1 MRSAAPPD
9 PRLVDAVRSRL
20 DDVTRPR
27 PDGTPT
33 DLHAEVRQVAR
44 HVAPL
49 LEPTEYD
56 ALVRR
61 VHSEMAGLGA
71 LDDLLNDPTVQ
82 EVMVNAGREVW
93 VDRAGRLTHV
103 GHLEP
108 GVAEVLLER
117 ILAPLGR
124 RLDRLSPTV
133 DARLPDGSRVC
144 AAITPVSPDGPTI
157 SIRRFA
163 VHTIAL
169 DHFAPPAVVRLLHE
183 VIDARCNVVV
193 AGATSSGKTTLL
205 NALTGLLAPGERIV
219 TLEDTAELRLTSPHV
234 VRLEARAATADGVP
248 ALGLDHL
255 LRTALRLRPDRLVVG
270 EVRGA
275 EAVALLQ
282 ALSTGHDGSMA
293 TLHANDAA
301 DALRRLEVLVLQ
313 GAPSWPLEAVRQ
325 QVHASVDVVVQV
337 ARGEGGKRRIVEVAE
352 VADDA
357 GTATVRLRRLADAD
371 RVIATLERRR
381 HGG

>member
-1 MRSAAPPD
+1 
-9 PRLVDAVRSRL
+9 
-20 DDVTRPR
+20 
-27 PDGTPT
+27 
-33 DLHAEVRQVAR
+33 
-44 HVAPL
+44 
-49 LEPTEYD
+49 
-56 ALVRR
+56 
-61 VHSEMAGLGA
+61 
-71 LDDLLNDPTVQ
+71 
-82 EVMVNAGREVW
+82 
-93 VDRAGRLTHV
+93 
-103 GHLEP
+103 
-108 GVAEVLLER
+108 
-117 ILAPLGR
+117 
-124 RLDRLSPTV
+124 
-133 DARLPDGSRVC
+133 
-144 AAITPVSPDGPTI
+144 
-157 SIRRFA
+157 
-163 VHTIAL
+163 
-169 DHFAPPAVVRLLHE
+169 

-313 GAPSWPLEAVRQ
+313 GAPSWPLDAVRQ

-371 RVIATLERRR
+371 RVVAALARRR
-381 HGG
+381 HAS